1 MIIKDLINQGS
12 KLLKKNNVIS
22 HMIDSEILMMK
33 AIDKNREYVLLNLE
47 KNLKKKE
54 LEKYN
59 HLIFQRSLGKPI
71 AYIIG
76 KKDFWKYE
84 FKVSQDVLIPRPD
97 TELIIESVLSL
108 TKYKSKLKI
117 LDIGVGSGCILLS
130 ILKEKLNFYG
140 NGIDLS
146 KKCVNISRLNAV
158 NLGLQNRVKFF
169 NSDID
174 NFNYGKYDLIIS
186 NPPYIKSTDLKYLE
200 RDVVKFEPKLAL
212 NGGLDGLS
220 EIRKVISKSSELIK
234 NNGKLVL
241 EVAFDQKLRV
251 KNLLREKGFYINRIL
266 KDLSNNDRCIVSTKI

>member
-186 NPPYIKSTDLKYLE
+186 NPPYIKKLHLKYLE
-200 RDVVKFEPKLAL
+200 RVVLDYEPILAL
-212 NGGLDGLS
+212 NGGLDGIS
-220 EIRKVISKSSELIK
+220 EIRKVINKSSELIK
-234 NNGKLVL
+234 INGKLIL
-241 EVAFDQKLRV
+241 EIAFNQ
-251 KNLLREKGFYINRIL
+251 KNLVKKILRDKGFYINNVL
-266 KDLSNNDRCIVSTKI
+266 KDYANNDRCIISTKI

>member
-97 TELIIESVLSL
+97 TELIIESVLSAML
-108 TKYKSKLKI
+108 PSLMRGFQMRRPA
-117 LDIGVGSGCILLS
+117 DAPDAS
-130 ILKEKLNFYG
+130 
-140 NGIDLS
+140 
-146 KKCVNISRLNAV
+146 SRPT
-158 NLGLQNRVKFF
+158 
-169 NSDID
+169 
-174 NFNYGKYDLIIS
+174 
-186 NPPYIKSTDLKYLE
+186 PPGTIEGDFIVHDTVD
-200 RDVVKFEPKLAL
+200 
-212 NGGLDGLS
+212 
-220 EIRKVISKSSELIK
+220 
-234 NNGKLVL
+234 
-241 EVAFDQKLRV
+241 
-251 KNLLREKGFYINRIL
+251 REDEDK
-266 KDLSNNDRCIVSTKI
+266 